1 MITAVVPALRTLLH
15 VHFREAGLARETL
28 AFVVQGLAN
37 WTPLILR
44 FRLSAALFN
53 TEPKIRKR
61 AAEGCRST
69 RMATGLFFGLPVAVG
84 AFDFDTGCSGFSANL
99 TPTRTAHAAD
109 IVENQLADGK
119 TLRHLRAVL
128 APDGSFVIW
137 GSIGL
142 DGAEYVVDMPPAL
155 PASEPDSEADD
166 NDGDDQFSSDDD
178 SDAD

>member
-37 WTPLILR
+37 WTPPILR
-44 FRLSAALFN
+44 HSLSAALFN

-69 RMATGLFFGLPVAVG
+69 HMAAGLFFGLPVAVG
-84 AFDFDTGCSGFSANL
+84 AFDLDTGCSGFSANL
-99 TPTRTAHAAD
+99 NPTRTAHAAD

-128 APDGSFVIW
+128 APDGSFVIL
-137 GSIGL
+137 GSFGS
-142 DGAEYVVDMPPAL
+142 DGAECVVPLPPAL
-155 PASEPDSEADD
+155 PAAEADD
-166 NDGDDQFSSDDD
+166 DDDLISSDDD

>member
-61 AAEGCRST
+61 AADGCLST
-69 RMATGLFFGLPVAVG
+69 HVAPGLFFGHPVAFG
-84 AFDFDTGCSGFSANL
+84 AFDFDTGCSGFSADLN
-99 TPTRTAHAAD
+99 PTRTAHAAS
-109 IVENQLADGK
+109 IVANQLADGK

-142 DGAEYVVDMPPAL
+142 DGAEYVVPLPPAL
-155 PASEPDSEADD
+155 PKPDSEADD
-166 NDGDDQFSSDDD
+166 NDGDDPFSSDDD

>member
-1 MITAVVPALRTLLH
+1 MVPALVALFH
-15 VHFREAGLARETL
+15 VHFRESGLAHETL
-28 AFVVQGLAN
+28 AFVLQGLAN
-37 WTPLILR
+37 WTPPRLR
-44 FRLSAALFN
+44 HNLSSALFG

-61 AAEGCRST
+61 AADGCLST
-69 RMATGLFFGLPVAVG
+69 HVAPGLFFGHPVAFG

-99 TPTRTAHAAD
+99 NPTRTAHAAD

-119 TLRHLRAVL
+119 TLRHLRAGL